1 MFFVVILSGCS
12 TGDATT
18 YNNVEETLK
27 TTQKNTHKSFALV
40 YVDDDD
46 IPEIYLHGIDES
58 TGDSIGTYK
67 NGALIEQPLHRTG
80 GGWYVEKCGKV
91 ININGHMGQTYTH
104 VYELSEDGFK
114 LIFEALSSEHINDEK
129 ELYFEYSIG
138 DMSVSESEYALAV
151 KDAVELEDAVRFN
164 DVEVDYDTIRQQI
177 INQFIHR
184 MNTTAVH
191 IKNNVIAVIF
201 ILMYHLKFL
210 RMKGQDH
217 SKTPVLTHIFRSH
230 NKGSVLKR
238 CPLIFQP
245 ILFCLFTALVTNSA
259 RCLTC

>member
-1 MFFVVILSGCS
+1 MKKQNVSFIKIVVLFLNLMILISVMCACQS
-12 TGDATT
+12 EQTPNNENTKKTSDVTEVYDICQWQTT
-18 YNNVEETLK
+18 YLDFLETH
-27 TTQKNTHKSFALV
+27 KNTHKSFALV

-46 IPEIYLHGIDES
+46 IPEIYLYGIGEA
-58 TGDSIGTYK
+58 TGDSICTYK

-114 LIFEALSSEHINDEK
+114 LIFEALSSEHINDEN

-151 KDAVELEDAVRFN
+151 KDNVELEDAVRFN

-177 INQFIHR
+177 IN
-184 MNTTAVH
+184 
-191 IKNNVIAVIF
+191 
-201 ILMYHLKFL
+201 
-210 RMKGQDH
+210 
-217 SKTPVLTHIFRSH
+217 SK
-230 NKGSVLKR
+230 
-238 CPLIFQP
+238 
-245 ILFCLFTALVTNSA
+245 
-259 RCLTC
+259 